1 MLRFLTSGE
10 SHGPALVAILDGVPA
25 GLPVDIDAVNAE
37 LARRQKGYGRGA
49 RQKIETDTAELL
61 GGVRHGVTSGA
72 PISIMVRNRDHEN
85 WRHVM
90 SITQI
95 KADDPAVAEQIEKK
109 KIGRF
114 RPGHADLAG
123 TLKFRQRDIRD
134 VLERASA
141 RETAARVAVGA
152 ICEQILQQFGVT
164 VVSHVIQVGSVKI
177 DQQSE
182 DLPMGDLA
190 SRVHGSEMFC
200 IDEAA
205 EGKMKD
211 LIKESWQVGDTIGG
225 VVEVVAEGLP
235 VGLGSYTQWD
245 EKLDGQLAQLVMS
258 VHAIKAVEIGDG
270 FENVNRPGSAVHDAI
285 YPAGA
290 GNSDKSG
297 ENAKQQLPFM
307 RKTNKAGG
315 LEGGMT
321 NGSRIRVRG
330 YMKPIPTLIKGLPSV
345 SFPQFAAQQA
355 HYERSDVCAVPAA
368 SVVVKAMVSFG
379 LTRALLNKF
388 GSDTVSDISI
398 AIASYR
404 EFCRDAPARFAA
416 TLATDATPDMELE

>member
-25 GLPVDIDAVNAE
+25 GLSIDIAKVNAE

-49 RQKIETDTAELL
+49 RQKIETDTAEIL
-61 GGVRHGVTSGA
+61 GGVRHGITSGA
-72 PISIMVRNRDHEN
+72 PISIMVRNRDHDN

-90 SITQI
+90 SIAQI
-95 KADDPAVAEQIEKK
+95 VADDPFILEQIEKK

-152 ICEQILQQFGVT
+152 ICEQVLGQFGIT
-164 VVSHVIQVGSVKI
+164 IVSHVVQVGSVKTTE
-177 DQQSE
+177 DSE
-182 DLPMGDLA
+182 ALTMNELSTRVLA
-190 SRVHGSEMFC
+190 SEMFC
-200 IDEAA
+200 IDGVA
-205 EGKMKD
+205 EELMKE
-211 LIKESWQVGDTIGG
+211 LIKSTWQAGDTIGG
-225 VVEVVAEGLP
+225 VVEVVADGVP

-258 VHAIKAVEIGDG
+258 VHAIKAVEVGDG
-270 FENVNRPGSAVHDAI
+270 FDNVNQPGSEVHDAI
-285 YPAGA
+285 YPSE
-290 GNSDKSG
+290 GNSK
-297 ENAKQQLPFM
+297 KHLPFM

-321 NGSRIRVRG
+321 NGSRVKLRAF
-330 YMKPIPTLIKGLPSV
+330 MKPIPTLIKGLPSV
-345 SFPQFAAQQA
+345 SFPQFDAQQA

-388 GSDTVSDISI
+388 GSDTVADISS

-404 EFCRDAPARFAA
+404 EFCRDAPAQFAA
-416 TLATDATPDMELE
+416 SLATDATPDMELE

>member
-10 SHGPALVAILDGVPA
+10 SHGPALAAILDGVPA
-25 GLPVDIDAVNAE
+25 GLPIDIAAVNAE
-37 LARRQKGYGRGA
+37 LARRQQGYGRGA
-49 RQKIETDTAELL
+49 RQKIETDTAEIM
-61 GGVRHGVTSGA
+61 GGVRHGITSGA
-72 PISIMVRNRDHEN
+72 PISLLVRNRDHDN

-90 SITQI
+90 SIAQVI
-95 KADDPAVAEQIEKK
+95 ADDPAVIEQIEKK

-114 RPGHADLAG
+114 RPGHADLPG

-152 ICEQILQQFGVT
+152 ICEQILQHFNVQ
-164 VVSHVIQVGSVKI
+164 VVSHVVQVGSVRSSLDSEELPI
-177 DQQSE
+177 DE
-182 DLPMGDLA
+182 L
-190 SRVHGSEMFC
+190 SRRVAASEMFC
-200 IDEAA
+200 VDNAA
-205 EGKMKD
+205 ETKMKD
-211 LIKESWQVGDTIGG
+211 LIKETWQNGDTIGG

-270 FENVNRPGSAVHDAI
+270 FDNVNNLGSEVHDAI
-285 YPAGA
+285 YP
-290 GNSDKSG
+290 SSQ
-297 ENAKQQLPFM
+297 ENALPFM

-321 NGSRIRVRG
+321 NGSRVKVRA

-388 GSDTVSDISI
+388 GSDTMSDISA

-404 EFCRDAPARFAA
+404 EFCREAPARFAA
-416 TLATDATPDMELE
+416 TLATDKTPDMELE

>member
-1 MLRFLTSGE
+1 MI
-10 SHGPALVAILDGVPA
+10 AILDGVPA
-25 GLPVDIDAVNAE
+25 GLQIDIAAVNAE
-37 LARRQKGYGRGA
+37 LARRQQGYGRGA
-49 RQKIETDTAELL
+49 RQKIETDTAEIM
-61 GGVRHGVTSGA
+61 GGVRHGITSGA
-72 PISIMVRNRDHEN
+72 PISIMVRNRDHNN
-85 WRHVM
+85 WLHVM
-90 SITQI
+90 SITQVM
-95 KADDPAVAEQIEKK
+95 ADDPAVAEQIEKK

-152 ICEQILQQFGVT
+152 ICEQILQQFDVR
-164 VVSHVIQVGSVKI
+164 VVSHVVQVGSI
-177 DQQSE
+177 RSSQSSE
-182 DLPMGDLA
+182 DLPMDELRK
-190 SRVHGSEMFC
+190 RVAGSDMFC
-200 IDEAA
+200 VDEAA
-205 EGKMKD
+205 ETKMKD
-211 LIKESWQVGDTIGG
+211 LIKETWQQGDTIGG

-270 FENVNRPGSAVHDAI
+270 FDNVNSPGSEVHDAI
-285 YPAGA
+285 YPA
-290 GNSDKSG
+290 S
-297 ENAKQQLPFM
+297 EQLPFM

-321 NGSRIRVRG
+321 NGSRVKVRA

-345 SFPQFAAQQA
+345 SFPQFDAQQA

-388 GSDTVSDISI
+388 GSDTMPDISA
-398 AIASYR
+398 AISSYR
-404 EFCRDAPARFAA
+404 EFCREAPARFAA
-416 TLATDATPDMELE
+416 SLATSATPDMELE

>member
-25 GLPVDIDAVNAE
+25 GLPIDIDAVNAE

-49 RQKIETDTAELL
+49 RQKIETDTAEIL
-61 GGVRHGVTSGA
+61 GGVRHGITSGA
-72 PISIMVRNRDHEN
+72 PISIMVRNRDHDN

-90 SITQI
+90 SIAQI
-95 KADDPAVAEQIEKK
+95 KVDEPDVAEQIEKK

-164 VVSHVIQVGSVKI
+164 VVSHVIQVGSIKTQ
-177 DQQSE
+177 QQSE
-182 DLPMGDLA
+182 DLPVAELA
-190 SRVHGSEMFC
+190 ARVAASEMFC
-200 IDEAA
+200 IDETA
-205 EGKMKD
+205 ENKMKD
-211 LIKESWQVGDTIGG
+211 LIKETWQAGDTIGG

-258 VHAIKAVEIGDG
+258 VHAIKAVEVGDG
-270 FENVNRPGSAVHDAI
+270 FENVSRPGSEVHDAI
-285 YPAGA
+285 FP
-290 GNSDKSG
+290 SG
-297 ENAKQQLPFM
+297 SSSSSHDAQQLPFM

-368 SVVVKAMVSFG
+368 SVVVKSMVSFG

-388 GSDTVSDISI
+388 GSDTVSDIAT

>member
-1 MLRFLTSGE
+1 LI
-10 SHGPALVAILDGVPA
+10 AILDGVPA
-25 GLPVDIDAVNAE
+25 GLQIDIAAVNAE
-37 LARRQKGYGRGA
+37 LARRQQGYGRGA
-49 RQKIETDTAELL
+49 RQKIETDTAEIM
-61 GGVRHGVTSGA
+61 GGVRHGITSGA
-72 PISIMVRNRDHEN
+72 PISIMVRNRDHNN
-85 WRHVM
+85 WLHVM
-90 SITQI
+90 SITQVM
-95 KADDPAVAEQIEKK
+95 ADDPAVAEQIEKK

-152 ICEQILQQFGVT
+152 ICEQILQQFDVR
-164 VVSHVIQVGSVKI
+164 VVSHVVQVGSI
-177 DQQSE
+177 RSSQSSE
-182 DLPMGDLA
+182 DLPMDELRKRVAA
-190 SRVHGSEMFC
+190 SDMFC
-200 IDEAA
+200 VDEAA
-205 EGKMKD
+205 ETKMKD
-211 LIKESWQVGDTIGG
+211 LIKETWQQGDTIGG
-225 VVEVVAEGLP
+225 VVEVIAEGLP

-270 FENVNRPGSAVHDAI
+270 FENVNSPGSEVHDAI
-285 YPAGA
+285 YPA
-290 GNSDKSG
+290 S
-297 ENAKQQLPFM
+297 EQLPFM

-321 NGSRIRVRG
+321 NGSRVKVRA

-345 SFPQFAAQQA
+345 SFPQFDAQQA

-388 GSDTVSDISI
+388 GSDTMPDISA
-398 AIASYR
+398 AISSYR
-404 EFCRDAPARFAA
+404 EFCREAPARFAA
-416 TLATDATPDMELE
+416 SLATSATPDMELE